1 MNHLLE
7 KKSSTPFFILLFCF
21 FAENFE
27 QVLIEEAAQAAV
39 ALVVAVVVAVVS
51 LAASH
56 MVLTYLNLK
65 LK

>member
-7 KKSSTPFFILLFCF
+7 KKSSTPFFILLFGF
-21 FAENFE
+21 FAENFQ

-39 ALVVAVVVAVVS
+39 ALVVALVS